1 MICRMRLQ
9 YNPFNY
15 HDLTKFEPGPYRSC
29 TNNNSP
35 SNELGRASCIS
46 YRITVVIHVEF
57 RNHAIDNWINE
68 QFAVSLCRNLY
79 THMHGLIFDT
89 SIWLL
94 AGSTRF
100 LSHNDRCIDTCSW
113 AVSNHVQC
121 LNLYT
126 CIGANACILPLPT
139 LGFVIWLH
147 VMKWLAPLYA
157 LTKFIITANCK
168 YPILRIILSF
178 SRIQCDCRLSVFNRN
193 YMYAIACFQIVKDY
207 VWNNEHSSMHKSI
220 GIKYAW

>member
-1 MICRMRLQ
+1 MRLQ

-15 HDLTKFEPGPYRSC
+15 HDLTKFEPGPYRSY

-35 SNELGRASCIS
+35 SNELGPASCIS
-46 YRITVVIHVEF
+46 YRITVVIHVES

-100 LSHNDRCIDTCSW
+100 LIHNDQCIDTCGG

-126 CIGANACILPLPT
+126 CIEANACILPLPT
-139 LGFVIWLH
+139 LGFVKRLH
-147 VMKWLAPLYA
+147 VMKCLAPSYA
-157 LTKFIITANCK
+157 LTKFVITAICK
-168 YPILRIILSF
+168 YPILRIILSCF
-178 SRIQCDCRLSVFNRN
+178 PYPMRL
-193 YMYAIACFQIVKDY
+193 
-207 VWNNEHSSMHKSI
+207 
-220 GIKYAW
+220 